1 MLRQSKG
8 RFLFKSES
16 LLEEFTWIHLEALLK
31 LKKVK
36 KQLIINKENRS
47 DILGLNSEGR
57 LAILELKKG
66 GGRGSIDQLI
76 RYRDGLKKEPPQLDE
91 FSEVDLNK
99 DFLLVAIASQF
110 SKATKTYAQSQI
122 PDCLLLTYKV
132 DKKSDR
138 EYLMVFKT
146 LDNKRYSQVKIEVSE
161 DNLLDSLQVF
171 IQGYLLERTEIE
183 ENVLEV
189 IKLILSYS
197 PDIQFDSDKTCDFN
211 WLLFGKYDREEK
223 LTLNKSCAS
232 FSWNSRKELPRKELE
247 LLLSVYL
254 PTIDFNPRTYK
265 RTRVVSGVH
274 LRTDYFIN
282 VSEMWDRNVASS
294 RMRNASL
301 RYPLKN
307 REIDEIFDNFED
319 YYINYR
325 KTEPSRKKLRPVQH
339 SDFTTVKGMVKMA
352 LEDWSV
358 R

>member
-31 LKKVK
+31 LKRVK

-47 DILGLNSEGR
+47 DILGLNFEGR

-110 SKATKTYAQSQI
+110 SEATKTYALSKI
-122 PDCLLLTYKV
+122 PDCLLLTYEV
-132 DKKSDR
+132 EKKSDSK
-138 EYLMVFKT
+138 YFLIFKT
-146 LDNKRYSQVKIEVSE
+146 LDQKKYSQVQIEVFE
-161 DNLLDSLQVF
+161 DDLFESLPSF
-171 IQGYLLERTEIE
+171 IQGYLLEHTDIR
-183 ENVLEV
+183 ENVLD
-189 IKLILSYS
+189 IIQTILDY
-197 PDIQFDSDKTCDFN
+197 DNNIRFDNGTAYDFK
-211 WLLFGKYDREEK
+211 WLDFGKYNREGR
-223 LTLNKSCAS
+223 LTSNKTCAS
-232 FSWNSRKELPRKELE
+232 LSLHGIKDFSKEKFIF
-247 LLLSVYL
+247 SVYL
-254 PTIDFNPRTYK
+254 PTVYFNPRTYK
-265 RTRVVSGVH
+265 RTKIVDWVGVG
-274 LRTDYFIN
+274 TDNFIN
-282 VSEMWDRNVASS
+282 VTSLWDLNVTFS
-294 RMRNASL
+294 NAVKL
-301 RYPLKN
+301 GPKYPIKN
-307 REIDEIFDNFED
+307 QEIDETFDNFED

-325 KTEPSRKKLRPVQH
+325 KSMKSRKKLRPVQH
-339 SDFTTVKGMVKMA
+339 SDFTTVKGMVQMA